1 MNLSKEENG
10 DNILSIDSLIES
22 LRSKDGLIRQKA
34 RISLVKIGEPA
45 LDALINA
52 FQTKEEPLH
61 WETAKALSQI
71 GTEKAAQPLVDALE
85 DKEFSIRWIAAEGL
99 IHIGAG
105 AVKPLLSALL
115 EHPDSI
121 WLREGAH
128 HVIHDLIERKLG
140 DKATVEVL
148 STVNEAINHVNPEV
162 EVVSS
167 VKKALD
173 LIK

>member
-1 MNLSKEENG
+1 MNFSQEKSSS
-10 DNILSIDSLIES
+10 DILSIDSLIES
-22 LRSKDGLIRQKA
+22 LKSKDGLIRQKA

-45 LDALINA
+45 LDALIKA

-71 GTEKAAQPLVDALE
+71 GTEKAARHLVDALE
-85 DKEFSIRWIAAEGL
+85 DREFSIRWIAAEGL
-99 IHIGAG
+99 IHIGSG

-128 HVIHDLIERKLG
+128 HIIHDLIERKLVG
-140 DKATVEVL
+140 KSAIDAL
-148 STVNEAINHVNPEV
+148 SAVNAAINHVNPEV

-167 VKKALD
+167 VKKAFD

>member
-1 MNLSKEENG
+1 MNFSKETNG
-10 DNILSIDSLIES
+10 KDILSIDSLIES
-22 LRSKDGLIRQKA
+22 LKSKDGLIRQKA

-71 GTEKAAQPLVDALE
+71 GTEKAARPLVDALQ

-99 IHIGAG
+99 IHIGER
-105 AVKPLLSALL
+105 AVKPLLSTLL
-115 EHPDSI
+115 EHPESI

-128 HVIHDLIERKLG
+128 HIIHDLIERKLV
-140 DKATVEVL
+140 DKSTIDAL
-148 STVNEAINHVNPEV
+148 SKVNEAINHVNPEV
-162 EVVSS
+162 ETVSS

-173 LIK
+173 MIK